1 MNEIIKKRLQLYF
14 EEGEK
19 HIEKIHK
26 AINVLEK
33 YYPFTIDT
41 LEELNEIEKDKLD
54 VLAFRFAKLQDLI
67 GEKIFRNILNL
78 MGFNTQK
85 PFIEILAEFERENI
99 LEINKWIALRNA
111 RNSISHEYPDSQELI
126 DGINFLIQNSNYLI
140 LVFEK
145 LKRLFNE
152 INKKTDWIY

>member
-1 MNEIIKKRLQLYF
+1 MNNEIIKKKLLLYF
-14 EEGEK
+14 EEGDK
-19 HIEKIHK
+19 HIEKIQK
-26 AINVLEK
+26 SINILEK
-33 YYPFTIDT
+33 YYPFTNT

-126 DGINFLIQNSNYLI
+126 DGINFLIQDSNYLI

>member
-1 MNEIIKKRLQLYF
+1 MNNEIIKKKLLLYF
-14 EEGEK
+14 EEGDK
-19 HIEKIHK
+19 HIEKIQK
-26 AINVLEK
+26 SINILEK

-126 DGINFLIQNSNYLI
+126 DGINFLIQDSNYLI

-152 INKKTDWIY
+152 INKKTD